1 MKKRNLKKLVRD
13 RVINQLVK
21 EETQFSARGCRDE
34 YEAVKLLAEKL
45 VEESKEVLVE
55 VTASE
60 GGSISA
66 HRDFVKGE
74 LADVFEVFTTLMKHY
89 KINATQLEEQCNK
102 KRAQAGGFNDMIYL
116 EWVEDKEL
124 TK

>member
-13 RVINQLVK
+13 RVINQLIK
-21 EETQFSARGCRDE
+21 EGTQFSARGCKDE

-45 VEESKEVLVE
+45 VEESKEVLAE
-55 VTASE
+55 VTACE
-60 GGSISA
+60 GGSVSV
-66 HRDFVKGE
+66 HKDFVKAE

-102 KRAQAGGFNDMIYL
+102 KRTQVGGFNDMIYL
-116 EWVEDKEL
+116 EWVEDKEP